1 MGGKIEGS
9 PYSYN
14 HNYLCFF
21 FSFLSIQSRLTR
33 PGNPTALRV
42 LSYYLIFFPSLNVCS
57 SFPLVLQATT
67 NNLYCLLTGQDTS
80 VKSKHKYGWLLILG
94 LRLIVATLAILAA
107 FGVANLVHVLKYG
120 GLVGFT
126 VFTFPAL
133 LQFQSIRVCKKRFG
147 PVLAT
152 RKESLRMSK
161 LGGEQ
166 SESGMD
172 SDDGK
177 DRVVGSTEV
186 APLISS
192 SKDTKDVKETSLYM
206 TPYSN
211 PILSHPIA
219 AVVIGVMMIIFFL
232 LAVISLFFQPE
243 KMTCIVSS

>member
-1 MGGKIEGS
+1 
-9 PYSYN
+9 
-14 HNYLCFF
+14 
-21 FSFLSIQSRLTR
+21 
-33 PGNPTALRV
+33 
-42 LSYYLIFFPSLNVCS
+42 
-57 SFPLVLQATT
+57 
-67 NNLYCLLTGQDTS
+67 
-80 VKSKHKYGWLLILG
+80 
-94 LRLIVATLAILAA
+94 
-107 FGVANLVHVLKYG
+107 
-120 GLVGFT
+120 
-126 VFTFPAL
+126 
-133 LQFQSIRVCKKRFG
+133 
-147 PVLAT
+147 
-152 RKESLRMSK
+152 MSK

-177 DRVVGSTEV
+177 GRVVGSTEV

-211 PILSHPIA
+211 AILSHPIA